1 MCKYAVAVEK
11 SARPSVIVSLVSVTL
26 LEELLFVGQSHINWI
41 FFPWVE
47 IFRNW
52 KTSPE
57 QVHSSRFLL
66 RRECLI

>member
-47 IFRNW
+47 LEDIPIA
-52 KTSPE
+52 SA
-57 QVHSSRFLL
+57 
-66 RRECLI
+66 